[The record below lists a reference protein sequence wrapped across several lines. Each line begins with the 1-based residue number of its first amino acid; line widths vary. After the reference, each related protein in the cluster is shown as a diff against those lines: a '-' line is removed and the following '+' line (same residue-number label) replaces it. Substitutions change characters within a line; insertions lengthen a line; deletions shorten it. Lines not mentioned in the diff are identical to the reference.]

1 VPERLSL
8 FGRLLGGPR
17 IPRSVKVAISE
28 TLNEGQNFEA
38 VQRVIARVRDQD
50 DPGKRAERARLVD
63 LANWY
68 RVDLEEL
75 ERLPDGQPG
84 DRLNLFDVP
93 ANQSGG
99 EKQRLMAILF
109 GAGVAHMFGTNDPDR
124 SGDAL
129 GLMLLD
135 EAFSNLDPE
144 AAEAAASLP
153 VLEFD
158 CDPASFIRWPER
170 THTLLILEN
179 EAPFRR
185 LDPRPGYA
193 LAWGCG
199 HAARATLPEL
209 NAVTR
214 IRLLYWGDCDSHGYA
229 ILNGLRGD
237 LPDLHSVGMGIDT
250 VLKSAG
256 SLIREANSERIEIAM
271 PRLTDAEAA
280 GRGHLMRN
288 HARLEQ
294 ERVPVD
300 ERDLFLEPTL
310 A

>member
-1 VPERLSL
+1 MLADAELRSHGITELEQEYRDRLDQVS
-8 FGRLLGGPR
+8 GQ
-17 IPRSVKVAISE
+17 AIGQIKLAIQNYQKAAYGSINE
-28 TLNEGQNFEA
+28 LNEILLKVVYNPSLNSCARFRIRRVSDPMIAAFDADLKAATREIMKEEPDLGA
-38 VQRVIARVRDQD
+38 VQRVISRIREQD

-144 AAEAAASLP
+144 AAEAAASLLRQLGLQIIVASPLSKIHSVSGIVSRMQLVSSYKGVTRVEP
-153 VLEFD
+153 VLMRQHL
-158 CDPASFIRWPER
+158 STVER
-170 THTLLILEN
+170 NREDRQAYAL
-179 EAPFRR
+179 RR
-185 LDPRPGYA
+185 LEGA
-193 LAWGCG
+193 SG
-199 HAARATLPEL
+199 
-209 NAVTR
+209 
-214 IRLLYWGDCDSHGYA
+214 
-229 ILNGLRGD
+229 
-237 LPDLHSVGMGIDT
+237 
-250 VLKSAG
+250 
-256 SLIREANSERIEIAM
+256 
-271 PRLTDAEAA
+271 
-280 GRGHLMRN
+280 
-288 HARLEQ
+288 
-294 ERVPVD
+294 
-300 ERDLFLEPTL
+300 
-310 A
+310 